1 MVAEKQPLCTLY
13 SFHCFKGKKLVFG
26 ILWGVVVLLFVFWI
40 AGFAL
45 HIAGGLIHLLLV
57 LAIALAIYNFAM
69 NRDARQ

>member
-1 MVAEKQPLCTLY
+1 MLSVIW
-13 SFHCFKGKKLVFG
+13 G
-26 ILWGVVVLLFVFWI
+26 IVVLLFVLWI

>member
-1 MVAEKQPLCTLY
+1 MLSWNSHLQFVHSIALKVNAMF
-13 SFHCFKGKKLVFG
+13 SV
-26 ILWGVVVLLFVFWI
+26 LWGIVVLLFVLWI